1 MLRELYDYA
10 LRENLILPAGYVRKP
25 VRAYISLS
33 RDGNYVGIISAEN
46 ERVPCPDI
54 GSMANSVEKCNVL
67 AEKRSIL
74 FPGDEAQ
81 REKYAAKAE
90 YFRRTLAEAAK
101 LEPRLEYCLKV
112 LCDKE
117 AAADISAELDRL
129 KLDGAKVLSFM
140 VDGESILEFPAVRDW
155 WEQFRQQFR
164 PSGAE
169 APCLITGKPTIPT
182 ATVPP
187 ISGLSV
193 VGGHAR
199 GDALICFD
207 KDAFCSYG
215 LKQGANAP
223 VSEEAFAGVNA
234 ALDELL
240 KDAPVLAG
248 MKFVHW
254 YDKPVDTGCDCI
266 GSLFPIS
273 FETENDEEEEP
284 APEPEVNRA
293 LARRQA
299 DAVVDAVQTGAPVHE
314 LPNLYYILLL
324 SGVNGRVMVRAYEE
338 GSYRQL
344 TENLKAWEQDLAL
357 TNSAG
362 TAQLKPAKLLAR
374 LIRLM
379 SRQNSDKNIFER
391 MSKELA
397 GLTPAIINA
406 IINGT
411 QFPDSVAVRALAY
424 IRSQMLSAG
433 DEDQGRKIP
442 DPWACQWLKAWLCRR
457 EREKYQKEEL
467 SVEYNEKHPEPAYHC
482 GALVAVF
489 GEIQRLAMKDVN
501 ASIIDR
507 YYASAI
513 QTPALVLGQL
523 SKLSNHHLDK
533 LSEPRRKEFT
543 ALRDQAACAI
553 GDRIPTVLRPE
564 QQSYFALGYYQM
576 GTRIEKDRR
585 ARIAAAAEKKA
596 D

>member
-10 LRENLILPAGYVRKP
+10 LRENLILPAGYVKKP
-25 VRAYISLS
+25 VLAYISLS
-33 RDGNYVGIISAEN
+33 KDGNYVGIVSAEN
-46 ERVPCPDI
+46 EKVPCPDI
-54 GSMANSVEKCNVL
+54 GSMANSGEKCNVL

-74 FPGDEAQ
+74 FPGDEKQ
-81 REKYAAKAE
+81 REKYAAKAA
-90 YFRRTLAEAAK
+90 YFRQTMAEAAK
-101 LEPRLEYCLKV
+101 LEPRLEFCLKV
-112 LCDKE
+112 LCDKY

-140 VDGESILEFPAVRDW
+140 VDGESILEFQTVRSW

-164 PSGAE
+164 PSGAK
-169 APCLITGKPTIPT
+169 APCLITGNSTIPT

-207 KDAFCSYG
+207 KDSFCSYG
-215 LKQGANAP
+215 LKQAANAP
-223 VSEEAFAGVNA
+223 VSEEAFAGVKA

-240 KDAPVLAG
+240 KGAPVLAG

-254 YDKPVDTGCDCI
+254 YDKPIDAGCDCI
-266 GSLFPIS
+266 DALFPVI
-273 FETENDEEEEP
+273 FEDEDGD
-284 APEPEVNRA
+284 AGPEPEPVVNTA
-293 LARRQA
+293 QARRQA
-299 DAVVDAVQTGAPVHE
+299 DAIVGAVKSGAPAHE

-324 SGVNGRVMVRAYEE
+324 SGVNGRVMVRSYEE
-338 GSYRQL
+338 GSYERL

-362 TAQLKPAKLLAR
+362 TAQIGPVKLAAR

-379 SRQNSDKNIFER
+379 SRQNSEKNIFDR

-397 GLTPAIINA
+397 GLTPAIISA
-406 IINGT
+406 IINCT

-424 IRSQMLSAG
+424 IRSQMFSSG
-433 DEDQGRKIP
+433 DEAQGRKIP

-482 GALVAVF
+482 GALVAVY

-523 SKLSNHHLDK
+523 SKLSNYHIDK
-533 LSEPRRKEFT
+533 LSQPRRKEY
-543 ALRDQAACAI
+543 AELRDQIACAI
-553 GDRIPTVLRPE
+553 GNLIPTVLRPE

-576 GTRIEKDRR
+576 CAKIEKDRR
-585 ARIAAAAEKKA
+585 ARIAAAEKNA
-596 D
+596 

>member
-10 LRENLILPAGYVRKP
+10 LREDLILPAGYVRKS

-33 RDGNYVGIISAEN
+33 KDGNYVGIVSAEN
-46 ERVPCPDI
+46 EKVPCPDI
-54 GSMANSVEKCNVL
+54 GSMANSGEKCNVL

-74 FPGDEAQ
+74 FPGDEKQ
-81 REKYAAKAE
+81 REKYAVKAA
-90 YFRRTLAEAAK
+90 YFRQTMAEAAK
-101 LEPRLEYCLKV
+101 LEPRLEFCLKV
-112 LCDKE
+112 LCDKY

-140 VDGESILEFPAVRDW
+140 VDGESILEFQTVRSW

-164 PSGAE
+164 PSGAK
-169 APCLITGKPTIPT
+169 APCLITGNPTIPA

-207 KDAFCSYG
+207 KDSFCSYG
-215 LKQGANAP
+215 LKQAANAP
-223 VSEEAFAGVNA
+223 VSEEAFAGVKA

-240 KDAPVLAG
+240 KGAPVLAG

-254 YDKPVDTGCDCI
+254 YDKPIDAGCDCI
-266 GSLFPIS
+266 DALFPVI
-273 FETENDEEEEP
+273 FEDEDGD
-284 APEPEVNRA
+284 AEPESEPVVNTA
-293 LARRQA
+293 QARRQA
-299 DAVVDAVQTGAPVHE
+299 DAVVGAVKSGVPVHE

-324 SGVNGRVMVRAYEE
+324 SGVNGRVMVRSYEE
-338 GSYRQL
+338 GSYERL

-362 TAQLKPAKLLAR
+362 TAQIGPVKLAAR

-379 SRQNSDKNIFER
+379 SRQNSEKNIFDR

-397 GLTPAIINA
+397 GLTPAIISA
-406 IINGT
+406 IINCT
-411 QFPDSVAVRALAY
+411 QFPDSVAIRALAY
-424 IRSQMLSAG
+424 IRSQMFSSG
-433 DEDQGRKIP
+433 DEAQGRKIP

-457 EREKYQKEEL
+457 EREKYLKEEL
-467 SVEYNEKHPEPAYHC
+467 FVEYNEKHPEPAYHC
-482 GALVAVF
+482 GALVAVY

-523 SKLSNHHLDK
+523 SKLSNYHIDK
-533 LSEPRRKEFT
+533 LSEPRRKEYA
-543 ALRDQAACAI
+543 ALRDRTVCAI
-553 GDRIPTVLRPE
+553 GDLIPTVLRPE

-576 GTRIEKDRR
+576 CAKMEKDRR

>member
-33 RDGNYVGIISAEN
+33 KYGDYVGIVSAEN
-46 ERVPCPDI
+46 EKVPCPDI

-74 FPGDEAQ
+74 FPGDEKQ
-81 REKYAAKAE
+81 REKYAAKAA
-90 YFRRTLAEAAK
+90 YFLQTMEEAAK
-101 LEPRLEYCLKV
+101 LEPRLEFCMKV
-112 LCDKE
+112 LCDK
-117 AAADISAELDRL
+117 AAAAAISAELDRL

-140 VDGESILEFPAVRDW
+140 VDGESVLEFQAVRSW

-164 PSGAE
+164 PSGSK
-169 APCLITGKPTIPT
+169 APCLITGKPTIPV

-215 LKQGANAP
+215 LKQAANAP
-223 VSEEAFAGVNA
+223 VSEEAFAGVKA

-240 KDAPVLAG
+240 KSAPVLSG

-254 YDKPVDTGCDCI
+254 YDKPVDAGRDCM
-266 GSLFPIS
+266 
-273 FETENDEEEEP
+273 DEDGD
-284 APEPEVNRA
+284 AEPERAPDVNVSQVRQ
-293 LARRQA
+293 QA
-299 DAVVDAVQTGAPVHE
+299 DAVVGAVKSGAPVHE

-324 SGVNGRVMVRAYEE
+324 SGVNGRVMVRSYEE
-338 GSYRQL
+338 GSYERL

-362 TAQLKPAKLLAR
+362 TAQIGPAKLAAR

-379 SRQNSDKNIFER
+379 PRQNSEKNIFDR

-397 GLTPAIINA
+397 GLTPAIISA
-406 IINGT
+406 IINCT

-424 IRSQMLSAG
+424 IRSQMFSSG
-433 DEDQGRKIP
+433 DEAQGRKIP

-482 GALVAVF
+482 GALVAVY

-523 SKLSNHHLDK
+523 SKLSNYHIDK
-533 LSEPRRKEFT
+533 LSQPRRKEY
-543 ALRDQAACAI
+543 AELRDQIACAI
-553 GDRIPTVLRPE
+553 GNLIPTVLRPE

-576 GTRIEKDRR
+576 CAKIEKDRR
-585 ARIAAAAEKKA
+585 ARIAAAEKNA
-596 D
+596 

>member
-33 RDGNYVGIISAEN
+33 KDGNYVGIVSAED
-46 ERVPCPDI
+46 EKVPCPDI
-54 GSMANSVEKCNVL
+54 GSMANSGEKCNVL

-74 FPGDEAQ
+74 FPGDEKQ

-90 YFRRTLAEAAK
+90 YFRQTMAEAAK
-101 LEPRLEYCLKV
+101 LEPRLEFCLKV
-112 LCDKE
+112 LCDKD

-140 VDGESILEFPAVRDW
+140 VDGESILEFQTVRNW

-164 PSGAE
+164 SSGAK

-215 LKQGANAP
+215 LKQAANAP
-223 VSEEAFAGVNA
+223 VSEEAFAGVKA

-254 YDKPVDTGCDCI
+254 YDKHIDAGCDCI
-266 GSLFPIS
+266 DALFPVV
-273 FETENDEEEEP
+273 FEDEDEYAGPEQEP
-284 APEPEVNRA
+284 VVNTA
-293 LARRQA
+293 QARQQA
-299 DAVVDAVQTGAPVHE
+299 DDVVGAVKSGASVHE

-324 SGVNGRVMVRAYEE
+324 SGVNGRVMVRSYEE
-338 GSYRQL
+338 GSYERL

-362 TAQLKPAKLLAR
+362 TAQIGPAKLAAR

-379 SRQNSDKNIFER
+379 PRQNSEKNIFDR

-397 GLTPAIINA
+397 GLTPAIISA
-406 IINGT
+406 IINCT

-424 IRSQMLSAG
+424 IRSQMFSSG
-433 DEDQGRKIP
+433 DETQGRKTP
-442 DPWACQWLKAWLCRR
+442 DPWACQWLKVWLCRR
-457 EREKYQKEEL
+457 EREKYQKEDL

-482 GALVAVF
+482 GALVAVY

-523 SKLSNHHLDK
+523 SKLSNYHIDK
-533 LSEPRRKEFT
+533 LSEPRRKEYA
-543 ALRDQAACAI
+543 ALRDRTACAI
-553 GDRIPTVLRPE
+553 GDLIPTVLRPE

-576 GTRIEKDRR
+576 CAKMEKDRR
-585 ARIAAAAEKKA
+585 ARLAAAAEKKA

>member
-10 LRENLILPAGYVRKP
+10 LRENLILPAGYVKKP
-25 VRAYISLS
+25 VLAYISLS
-33 RDGNYVGIISAEN
+33 KDGNYVGIVSAEN
-46 ERVPCPDI
+46 EKVPCPDI
-54 GSMANSVEKCNVL
+54 GSMANSGEKCNVL

-74 FPGDEAQ
+74 FPGDEKQ
-81 REKYAAKAE
+81 REKYAAKAA
-90 YFRRTLAEAAK
+90 YFRQTMAEAAK
-101 LEPRLEYCLKV
+101 LEPRLEFCLKV
-112 LCDKE
+112 LCDKY

-140 VDGESILEFPAVRDW
+140 VDGESILEFQTVRSW

-164 PSGAE
+164 PSGAK
-169 APCLITGKPTIPT
+169 APCLITGNPTIPT

-207 KDAFCSYG
+207 KDSFCSYG
-215 LKQGANAP
+215 LKQAANAP
-223 VSEEAFAGVNA
+223 VSEEAFAGVKA

-240 KDAPVLAG
+240 KGAPVLAG

-254 YDKPVDTGCDCI
+254 YDKPIDAGCDCI
-266 GSLFPIS
+266 DALFPVI
-273 FETENDEEEEP
+273 FEDEDGD
-284 APEPEVNRA
+284 AGPEPEPVVNTA
-293 LARRQA
+293 QARRQA
-299 DAVVDAVQTGAPVHE
+299 DAIVGAVKSGAPAHE

-324 SGVNGRVMVRAYEE
+324 SGVNGRVMVRSYEE
-338 GSYRQL
+338 GSYERL

-362 TAQLKPAKLLAR
+362 TAQIGPVKLAAR

-379 SRQNSDKNIFER
+379 SRQNSEKNIFDR

-397 GLTPAIINA
+397 GLTPAIISA
-406 IINGT
+406 IINCT

-424 IRSQMLSAG
+424 IRSQMFSSG
-433 DEDQGRKIP
+433 DEAQGRKIP
-442 DPWACQWLKAWLCRR
+442 DPWACQCLKAWLCRR

-482 GALVAVF
+482 GALVAVY

-523 SKLSNHHLDK
+523 SKLSNYHIDK
-533 LSEPRRKEFT
+533 LSQPRRKEY
-543 ALRDQAACAI
+543 AELRDQIACAI
-553 GDRIPTVLRPE
+553 GNLIPTVLRPE

-576 GTRIEKDRR
+576 CAKIEKDRR
-585 ARIAAAAEKKA
+585 ARIAAAEKNA
-596 D
+596 

>member
-10 LRENLILPAGYVRKP
+10 LRENLILPAGYVKKP
-25 VRAYISLS
+25 VLAYISLS
-33 RDGNYVGIISAEN
+33 KDGNYVGIVSAEN
-46 ERVPCPDI
+46 EKVPCPDI
-54 GSMANSVEKCNVL
+54 GSMANSGEKCNVL

-74 FPGDEAQ
+74 FPGDEKQ
-81 REKYAAKAE
+81 REKYAAKAA
-90 YFRRTLAEAAK
+90 YFRQTMAEAAK
-101 LEPRLEYCLKV
+101 LEPRLEFCLKV
-112 LCDKE
+112 LCDKY

-140 VDGESILEFPAVRDW
+140 VDGESILEFQTVRSW

-164 PSGAE
+164 PSGAK
-169 APCLITGKPTIPT
+169 APCLITGNPTIPT

-207 KDAFCSYG
+207 KDSFCSYG
-215 LKQGANAP
+215 LKQAANAP
-223 VSEEAFAGVNA
+223 VSEEAFAGVKA

-240 KDAPVLAG
+240 KGAPVLAG

-254 YDKPVDTGCDCI
+254 YDKPIDAGCDCI
-266 GSLFPIS
+266 DALFPVI
-273 FETENDEEEEP
+273 FEDEDGD
-284 APEPEVNRA
+284 AGPEPEPVVNTA
-293 LARRQA
+293 QARRQA
-299 DAVVDAVQTGAPVHE
+299 DAIVGAVKSGAPAHE

-324 SGVNGRVMVRAYEE
+324 SGVNGRVMVRSYEE
-338 GSYRQL
+338 GSYERL

-362 TAQLKPAKLLAR
+362 TAQIGPVKLAAR

-379 SRQNSDKNIFER
+379 SRQNSEKNIFDR

-397 GLTPAIINA
+397 GLTPAIISA
-406 IINGT
+406 IINCT

-424 IRSQMLSAG
+424 IRSQMFSSG
-433 DEDQGRKIP
+433 DEAQGRKIP

-482 GALVAVF
+482 GALVAVY

-523 SKLSNHHLDK
+523 SKLSNYHIDK
-533 LSEPRRKEFT
+533 LSQPRRKEY
-543 ALRDQAACAI
+543 AELRDQIACAI
-553 GDRIPTVLRPE
+553 GNLIPTVLRPE

-576 GTRIEKDRR
+576 CAKIEKDRR
-585 ARIAAAAEKKA
+585 ARIAAAEKNA
-596 D
+596 

>member
-10 LRENLILPAGYVRKP
+10 LREDLILPAGYVRKS

-33 RDGNYVGIISAEN
+33 KDGNYVGIVSAEN
-46 ERVPCPDI
+46 EKVPCPDI
-54 GSMANSVEKCNVL
+54 GSMANSGEKCNVL

-74 FPGDEAQ
+74 FPGDEKQ
-81 REKYAAKAE
+81 REKYAAKAA
-90 YFRRTLAEAAK
+90 YFRQTMAEAAK
-101 LEPRLEYCLKV
+101 LEPRLEFCLKV
-112 LCDKE
+112 LCDKY

-140 VDGESILEFPAVRDW
+140 VDGESILEFQTVRSW

-164 PSGAE
+164 PSGAK
-169 APCLITGKPTIPT
+169 APCLITGNPTIPT

-207 KDAFCSYG
+207 KDSFCSYG
-215 LKQGANAP
+215 LKQAANAP
-223 VSEEAFAGVNA
+223 VSEEAFAGVKA

-240 KDAPVLAG
+240 KGAPVLAG

-254 YDKPVDTGCDCI
+254 YDKPIDAGCDCI
-266 GSLFPIS
+266 DALFPAI
-273 FETENDEEEEP
+273 FEDEDGD
-284 APEPEVNRA
+284 AGPEPEPVVNTA
-293 LARRQA
+293 QARRQA
-299 DAVVDAVQTGAPVHE
+299 DAIVGAVKSGAPAHE

-324 SGVNGRVMVRAYEE
+324 SGVNGRVMVRSYEE
-338 GSYRQL
+338 GSYERL

-362 TAQLKPAKLLAR
+362 TAQIGPVKLAAR

-379 SRQNSDKNIFER
+379 SRQNSEKNIFER

-397 GLTPAIINA
+397 GLTPAIISA
-406 IINGT
+406 IINCT
-411 QFPDSVAVRALAY
+411 QFPDSVAIRALAY
-424 IRSQMLSAG
+424 IRSQMFSSG
-433 DEDQGRKIP
+433 DEAQGRKTP

>member
-10 LRENLILPAGYVRKP
+10 LRENLILPAGYVKKP
-25 VRAYISLS
+25 VLAYISLS
-33 RDGNYVGIISAEN
+33 KDGNYVGIVSAEN
-46 ERVPCPDI
+46 EKVPCPDI
-54 GSMANSVEKCNVL
+54 GSMANSGEKCNVL

-74 FPGDEAQ
+74 FPGDEKQ
-81 REKYAAKAE
+81 REKYAAKAA
-90 YFRRTLAEAAK
+90 YFRQTMTEAAK
-101 LEPRLEYCLKV
+101 LEPRLEFCLKV
-112 LCDKE
+112 LCDKY

-140 VDGESILEFPAVRDW
+140 VDGESILEFQTVRSW

-164 PSGAE
+164 PSGAK
-169 APCLITGKPTIPT
+169 APCLITGNPTIPT

-207 KDAFCSYG
+207 KDSFCSYG
-215 LKQGANAP
+215 LKQAANAP
-223 VSEEAFAGVNA
+223 VSEEAFAGVKA

-240 KDAPVLAG
+240 KGAPVLAG

-254 YDKPVDTGCDCI
+254 YDKPIDAGCDCI
-266 GSLFPIS
+266 DALFPVI
-273 FETENDEEEEP
+273 FEDEDGD
-284 APEPEVNRA
+284 AGPEPEPVVNTA
-293 LARRQA
+293 QARRQA
-299 DAVVDAVQTGAPVHE
+299 DAIVGAVKSGAPAHE

-324 SGVNGRVMVRAYEE
+324 SGVNGRVMVRSYEE
-338 GSYRQL
+338 GSYERL

-362 TAQLKPAKLLAR
+362 TAQIGPVKLAAR

-379 SRQNSDKNIFER
+379 SRQNSEKNIFDR

-397 GLTPAIINA
+397 GLTPAIISA
-406 IINGT
+406 IINCT
-411 QFPDSVAVRALAY
+411 QFPDSVAIRALAY
-424 IRSQMLSAG
+424 IRSQMFSSG
-433 DEDQGRKIP
+433 DEAQGRKIP

-457 EREKYQKEEL
+457 EREKYLKEEL
-467 SVEYNEKHPEPAYHC
+467 FVEYNEKHTEPAYHC
-482 GALVAVF
+482 GALVAVY

-523 SKLSNHHLDK
+523 SKLSNNHIDK
-533 LSEPRRKEFT
+533 LSEPRRKEYA
-543 ALRDQAACAI
+543 ALRDRTVCAI
-553 GDRIPTVLRPE
+553 GDLIPTVL
-564 QQSYFALGYYQM
+564 L
-576 GTRIEKDRR
+576 RR
-585 ARIAAAAEKKA
+585 
-596 D
+596 

>member
-10 LRENLILPAGYVRKP
+10 LRENLILPAGYVKKP
-25 VRAYISLS
+25 VLAYISLS
-33 RDGNYVGIISAEN
+33 KDGNYVGIVSAEN
-46 ERVPCPDI
+46 EKVPCPDI
-54 GSMANSVEKCNVL
+54 GSMANSGEKCNVL

-74 FPGDEAQ
+74 FPGDEKQ
-81 REKYAAKAE
+81 REKYAAKAA
-90 YFRRTLAEAAK
+90 YFRQTMAEAAK
-101 LEPRLEYCLKV
+101 LEPRLEFCLKV
-112 LCDKE
+112 LCDKY

-140 VDGESILEFPAVRDW
+140 VDGESILEFQTVRSW

-164 PSGAE
+164 PSGAK
-169 APCLITGKPTIPT
+169 APCLITGNPTIPT

-207 KDAFCSYG
+207 KDSFCSYG
-215 LKQGANAP
+215 LKQAANAP
-223 VSEEAFAGVNA
+223 VSEEAFAGVKA

-240 KDAPVLAG
+240 KGTPVLAG

-254 YDKPVDTGCDCI
+254 YDKPIDAGCDCI
-266 GSLFPIS
+266 DALFPVI
-273 FETENDEEEEP
+273 FEDEDGD
-284 APEPEVNRA
+284 AGPEPEPVVNTA
-293 LARRQA
+293 QARRQA
-299 DAVVDAVQTGAPVHE
+299 DAIVGAVKSGAPAHE

-324 SGVNGRVMVRAYEE
+324 SGVNGRVMVRSYEE
-338 GSYRQL
+338 GSYERL

-362 TAQLKPAKLLAR
+362 TAQIGPVKLAAR

-379 SRQNSDKNIFER
+379 SRQNSEKNIFDR

-397 GLTPAIINA
+397 GLTPAIISA
-406 IINGT
+406 IINCT
-411 QFPDSVAVRALAY
+411 QFPDSVAIRALAY
-424 IRSQMLSAG
+424 IRSQMFSSG
-433 DEDQGRKIP
+433 DEAQGRKIP

-457 EREKYQKEEL
+457 EREKYLKEEL
-467 SVEYNEKHPEPAYHC
+467 FVEYNEKHTEPAYHC
-482 GALVAVF
+482 GALVAVY

-523 SKLSNHHLDK
+523 SKLSNYHIDK
-533 LSEPRRKEFT
+533 LSEPRRKEYA
-543 ALRDQAACAI
+543 ALRDRTVCAI
-553 GDRIPTVLRPE
+553 GDLIPTVLRPE

-576 GTRIEKDRR
+576 CAKMEKDRR

>member
-10 LRENLILPAGYVRKP
+10 LRENLILPAGYVKKP

-33 RDGNYVGIISAEN
+33 RGGKYVGIISTSN
-46 ERVPCPDI
+46 EKVPCPDI
-54 GSMANSVEKCNVL
+54 GSLANSGDKCNVL

-74 FPGDEAQ
+74 FPSDEKQ
-81 REKYAAKAE
+81 REKYAAKAA
-90 YFRRTLAEAAK
+90 YFRETMADAARM
-101 LEPRLEYCLKV
+101 EPRLKFCLDA
-112 LCDKE
+112 LCNE
-117 AAADISAELDRL
+117 EVAASVSGELDRL

-140 VDGESILEFPAVRDW
+140 VDGVSILEYPSVRSW

-164 PSGAE
+164 PSGSR
-169 APCLITGKPTIPT
+169 APCLITGKLTIPT

-223 VSEEAFAGVNA
+223 VSEDAFAGVKA

-240 KDAPVLAG
+240 KKAPVLSG

-254 YDKPVDTGCDCI
+254 YDKPVEAECDCI
-266 GSLFPIS
+266 DSIICSAF
-273 FETENDEEEEP
+273 NDEDDEDADLRQEP
-284 APEPEVNRA
+284 DVDPK
-293 LARRQA
+293 LARDQA
-299 DAVVDAVQTGAPVHE
+299 NEHIASVKAGTTVHD

-324 SGVNGRVMVRAYEE
+324 SGVGGRVMVRSYEV
-338 GSYRQL
+338 GNYGQL
-344 TENLKAWEQDLAL
+344 TENLRKWESDLSL
-357 TNSAG
+357 INSSG
-362 TAQLKPAKLLAR
+362 TAAIKPAKLSAR

-379 SRQNSDKNIFER
+379 AKQSSDKNVFDR

-397 GLTPAIINA
+397 GLTPAIISA

-411 QFPDSVAVRALAY
+411 QLPSATAVRALSY
-424 IRSQMLSAG
+424 IRSQMLSSTA
-433 DEDQGRKIP
+433 ENQVRKTP
-442 DPWACQWLKAWLCRR
+442 DPWACQWLKVWLCRK
-457 EREKYQKEEL
+457 ERQKYQKEEL
-467 SVEYNEKHPEPAYHC
+467 AMEYNEKHPEPAYHC
-482 GALVAVF
+482 GALVAVY
-489 GEIQRLAMKDVN
+489 GEIQRLAMGDVN
-501 ASIIDR
+501 ASLIDR

-523 SKLSNHHLDK
+523 SKLSNYHIGK
-533 LSEPRRKEFT
+533 LSNWQKKDYAE
-543 ALRDQAACAI
+543 LRDQVACAI
-553 GDRIPTVLRPE
+553 GDNVPTVLSPE
-564 QQSYFALGYYQM
+564 LQSYFALGYYQM
-576 GTRIEKDRR
+576 CAKIAKDRR
-585 ARIAAAAEKKA
+585 IRAAAAAEKKA

>member
-10 LRENLILPAGYVRKP
+10 LRENLILPAGYVKKP
-25 VRAYISLS
+25 VLAYISLS
-33 RDGNYVGIISAEN
+33 KDGNYVGIVSAEN
-46 ERVPCPDI
+46 EKVPCPDI
-54 GSMANSVEKCNVL
+54 GSMANSGEKCNVL

-74 FPGDEAQ
+74 FPGDEKQ
-81 REKYAAKAE
+81 REKYAAKAA
-90 YFRRTLAEAAK
+90 YFRQTMTEAAK
-101 LEPRLEYCLKV
+101 LEPRLEFCLKV
-112 LCDKE
+112 LCDKY

-140 VDGESILEFPAVRDW
+140 VDGESILEFQTVRSW

-164 PSGAE
+164 PSGAK
-169 APCLITGKPTIPT
+169 APCLITGNPTIPT

-207 KDAFCSYG
+207 KDSFCSYG
-215 LKQGANAP
+215 LKQAANAP
-223 VSEEAFAGVNA
+223 VSEEAFAGVKA

-240 KDAPVLAG
+240 KGAPVLAG

-254 YDKPVDTGCDCI
+254 YDKPIDAGCDCI
-266 GSLFPIS
+266 DALFPVI
-273 FETENDEEEEP
+273 FEDEDGD
-284 APEPEVNRA
+284 AGPEPEPVVNTA
-293 LARRQA
+293 QARRQA
-299 DAVVDAVQTGAPVHE
+299 DAIVGAVKSGAPAHE

-324 SGVNGRVMVRAYEE
+324 SGVNGRVMVRSYEE
-338 GSYRQL
+338 GSYERL

-362 TAQLKPAKLLAR
+362 TAQIGPVKLAAR

-379 SRQNSDKNIFER
+379 SRQNSEKNIFDR

-397 GLTPAIINA
+397 GLTPAIISA
-406 IINGT
+406 IINCT
-411 QFPDSVAVRALAY
+411 QFPDSVAIRALAY

-585 ARIAAAAEKKA
+585 TRIAAAAEKKA